1 MFKDL
6 YKFSDWNDVTEHQ
19 KIGEI
24 LLSAGKINLIHL
36 SMALD
41 AQRFQKMPLGVMF
54 ILFKVI
60 TKDDLEQALLAQRYI
75 DDRIAS
81 GASWLFFPLRSTN
94 PTTTRSNPAAVNTRI
109 GQMS

>member
-54 ILFKVI
+54 VLFKAI

-81 GASWLFFPLRSTN
+81 GA
-94 PTTTRSNPAAVNTRI
+94 V
-109 GQMS
+109 

>member
-1 MFKDL
+1 MEDYTL
-6 YKFSDWNDVTEHQ
+6 SLPSYSIGENVYQ

-81 GASWLFFPLRSTN
+81 GA
-94 PTTTRSNPAAVNTRI
+94 V
-109 GQMS
+109 